1 MYIEYN
7 SNPENK
13 LVGDCVVRA
22 ISKVT
27 DQDWERTY
35 MEVCVQGFMMHDMPS
50 SNSVWGG
57 YLFTKGFRRY
67 IIPDTY
73 PKRYTV
79 KQFCIDY
86 PKGLYLLA
94 TDQHVIAVEDGNYY
108 DTWDSGNDF
117 PLYYWRK
124 EISK

>member
-35 MEVCVQGFMMHDMPS
+35 MEFKQCLGR
-50 SNSVWGG
+50 
-57 YLFTKGFRRY
+57 LFIY
-67 IIPDTY
+67 
-73 PKRYTV
+73 
-79 KQFCIDY
+79 
-86 PKGLYLLA
+86 
-94 TDQHVIAVEDGNYY
+94 
-108 DTWDSGNDF
+108 
-117 PLYYWRK
+117 
-124 EISK
+124 

>member
-1 MYIEYN
+1 MYVEYN

-27 DQDWERTY
+27 DQDWEKTY

-79 KQFCIDY
+79 KQFCTDS
-86 PKGLYLLA
+86 KDKA
-94 TDQHVIAVEDGNYY
+94 TIQRCIEELKNQ
-108 DTWDSGNDF
+108 
-117 PLYYWRK
+117 
-124 EISK
+124 

>member
-1 MYIEYN
+1 MENNMYIEYN

-27 DQDWERTY
+27 DQDWEKTY

-73 PKRYTV
+73 PFFIWLVGLVWSKSMHCL
-79 KQFCIDY
+79 CIGRGFKSHTGRST
-86 PKGLYLLA
+86 PTG
-94 TDQHVIAVEDGNYY
+94 V
-108 DTWDSGNDF
+108 
-117 PLYYWRK
+117 
-124 EISK
+124 

>member
-1 MYIEYN
+1 MENNMYIEYN

-27 DQDWERTY
+27 NQDWEKTY

-79 KQFCIDY
+79 KQFCTLKMVIIMIHGIQVMISHFIIGER
-86 PKGLYLLA
+86 KLA
-94 TDQHVIAVEDGNYY
+94 NNGN
-108 DTWDSGNDF
+108 SF
-117 PLYYWRK
+117 K
-124 EISK
+124 

>member
-50 SNSVWGG
+50 SKDKA
-57 YLFTKGFRRY
+57 TIQR
-67 IIPDTY
+67 
-73 PKRYTV
+73 
-79 KQFCIDY
+79 CIEEL
-86 PKGLYLLA
+86 KN
-94 TDQHVIAVEDGNYY
+94 Q
-108 DTWDSGNDF
+108 
-117 PLYYWRK
+117 
-124 EISK
+124 

>member
-13 LVGDCVVRA
+13 LVGDCVIRA

-67 IIPDTY
+67 IVPDTY

-79 KQFCIDY
+79 KQFCIDN

-94 TDQHVIAVEDGNYY
+94 TDQHVVAVKDGNYY

>member
-13 LVGDCVVRA
+13 LVGDCVIRA

-27 DQDWERTY
+27 NQDWERTY

-79 KQFCIDY
+79 KQFCIDN
-86 PKGLYLLA
+86 PEGIYLLA
-94 TDQHVIAVEDGNYY
+94 TDQHVIAVENGNYY

-124 EISK
+124 EK

>member
-57 YLFTKGFRRY
+57 YLFTKGFRRKIY
-67 IIPDTY
+67 CKTI
-73 PKRYTV
+73 
-79 KQFCIDY
+79 
-86 PKGLYLLA
+86 LL
-94 TDQHVIAVEDGNYY
+94 
-108 DTWDSGNDF
+108 
-117 PLYYWRK
+117 
-124 EISK
+124 

>member
-35 MEVCVQGFMMHDMPS
+35 MEVCVQGFMKNIMG
-50 SNSVWGG
+50 N
-57 YLFTKGFRRY
+57 K
-67 IIPDTY
+67 IILIPH
-73 PKRYTV
+73 
-79 KQFCIDY
+79 FLI
-86 PKGLYLLA
+86 
-94 TDQHVIAVEDGNYY
+94 
-108 DTWDSGNDF
+108 
-117 PLYYWRK
+117 
-124 EISK
+124 

>member
-35 MEVCVQGFMMHDMPS
+35 MAR
-50 SNSVWGG
+50 W
-57 YLFTKGFRRY
+57 
-67 IIPDTY
+67 
-73 PKRYTV
+73 
-79 KQFCIDY
+79 
-86 PKGLYLLA
+86 
-94 TDQHVIAVEDGNYY
+94 
-108 DTWDSGNDF
+108 
-117 PLYYWRK
+117 
-124 EISK
+124 ISLV